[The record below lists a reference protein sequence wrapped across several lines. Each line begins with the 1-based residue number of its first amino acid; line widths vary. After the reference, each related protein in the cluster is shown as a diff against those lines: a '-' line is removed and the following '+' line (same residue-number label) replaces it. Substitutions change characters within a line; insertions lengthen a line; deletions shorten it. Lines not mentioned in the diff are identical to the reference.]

1 MIAFRKRRMNRNAF
15 LQLEYSY
22 STESYLTIHHFLWE
36 KFWEQIIID
45 YEVRSMGELWR
56 LESLHGRRWREDDAF
71 M

>member
-1 MIAFRKRRMNRNAF
+1 MIGFRKRRMNRNDF

-22 STESYLTIHHFLWE
+22 STESCLTIHHFLQV

-45 YEVRSMGELWR
+45 YEVRAMEELWR
-56 LESLHGRRWREDDAF
+56 LESLHERRCREDDAF